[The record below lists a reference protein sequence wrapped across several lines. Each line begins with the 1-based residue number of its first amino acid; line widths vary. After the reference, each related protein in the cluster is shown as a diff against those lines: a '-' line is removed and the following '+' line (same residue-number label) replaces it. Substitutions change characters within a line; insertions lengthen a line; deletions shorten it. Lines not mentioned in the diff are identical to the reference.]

1 MGIVVRADYSDEN
14 AWNNFL
20 EKLTDAEEE
29 FVSELAQKP
38 EEDNEDEKMDED
50 APEGQASNSDP
61 NAVNIVNIMDE
72 DDEEDGEEQEEEEGE
87 DSAGSSPTP
96 IFAIFNPS
104 PESGL
109 HALLASK
116 GSPSN
121 LTILRLLTDVNVQ
134 RAPVPPPDVKRIKP
148 SNRLV
153 DSHQW
158 QEVYK
163 GKGIWVYDARSNQD
177 QTVRVVSLEGSSS
190 YGTAT

>member
-1 MGIVVRADYSDEN
+1 MGIVVRADFSDEN
-14 AWNNFL
+14 AWNAFL
-20 EKLTDAEEE
+20 EKLNEAENE
-29 FVSELAQKP
+29 FATELGAKL
-38 EEDNEDEKMDED
+38 EDDED
-50 APEGQASNSDP
+50 DGMDQDGPEGQGSSSDVTTA
-61 NAVNIVNIMDE
+61 NEIMDE
-72 DDEEDGEEQEEEEGE
+72 DDEEDGESEEGME
-87 DSAGSSPTP
+87 DEDNTGSSPSP
-96 IFAIFNPS
+96 IFAILNPS
-104 PESGL
+104 PES
-109 HALLASK
+109 ALRSFLAAK

-121 LTILRLLTDVNVQ
+121 LTILRLLTDVNVR

-153 DSHQW
+153 DYHQW

>member
-1 MGIVVRADYSDEN
+1 MGIVVRADFSDEN
-14 AWNNFL
+14 AWNAFL
-20 EKLTDAEEE
+20 EKLNEAEHE
-29 FVSELAQKP
+29 FATELGAKP
-38 EEDNEDEKMDED
+38 EDDED
-50 APEGQASNSDP
+50 DGMDQDGPEGQASSSDVTTA
-61 NAVNIVNIMDE
+61 NEIMDE
-72 DDEEDGEEQEEEEGE
+72 DDEEDGESEEGME
-87 DSAGSSPTP
+87 DEDNTGSSPSP
-96 IFAIFNPS
+96 IFAILNPS
-104 PESGL
+104 PES
-109 HALLASK
+109 ALRSFLAAK

-121 LTILRLLTDVNVQ
+121 LTILRLLTDVNVR

-153 DSHQW
+153 DYHQW